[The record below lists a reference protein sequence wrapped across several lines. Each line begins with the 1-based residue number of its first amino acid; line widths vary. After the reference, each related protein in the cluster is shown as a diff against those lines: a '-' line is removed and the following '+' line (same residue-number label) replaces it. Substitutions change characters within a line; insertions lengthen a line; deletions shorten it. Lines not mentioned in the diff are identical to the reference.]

1 MLIVRLIKKL
11 LQAVW
16 YGLDTIRRVLHLLL
30 LLFIFALLGA
40 LVGRERLTVPEKA
53 ALIVAPE
60 GFLVEQLE
68 GSALDRALADVQGD
82 GVRQTLLPDLIESLE
97 QAAADERIQAVVLE
111 LDGLDG
117 GGLPKLQAVASAL
130 AKVRAAGKQV
140 VAYGNGYTSAQ
151 YYLAAHAD
159 RIFMQELGLVYI
171 DGFGYYRTFFR
182 GALEKLK
189 VDLNVF
195 RVGEYKSFVEPYL
208 RDDMSEADKEAARRW
223 LDALWV
229 AYQQD
234 IGGARDLPAEALQT
248 YANDFVAQL
257 RAADGSTGQ
266 LALAAGLVDELR
278 SREQLNEFML
288 DLVGPSDA
296 DDTLYSGIDFRAYR
310 LATRA
315 ERLLDTKDEN
325 VGIIVAS
332 GTIVDGFAPP
342 GTVGAD
348 SLVELIRRAA
358 EDESVKAV
366 VLRVDSP
373 GGSMLASEI
382 IADALDELK
391 ATGKPLVA
399 SMSSVAAS
407 GGYYISMPA
416 DEIWAS
422 PTTITGSI
430 GVGAILPTLQ
440 RSLDALGVHVDGIG
454 TTRLSGQLRLDR
466 ELGEDA
472 RDFLTL
478 SVKDAYRVFVGK
490 VASARDMSFDRADEM
505 ARGRVWIGS
514 DALDLG
520 LVDGMGGLGDA
531 VASAAARA
539 GLSPGAY
546 GTLYVEPELSFAE
559 RLASEYAV
567 RILAGHDWQVR
578 PGGLVEQVLQPFR
591 EAERTLRDFNDPR
604 GLYYH
609 CFCGVW

>member
-1 MLIVRLIKKL
+1 MLLVRLVRKL

-16 YGLDTIRRVLHLLL
+16 YGLDTIRRLLHLLL
-30 LLFIFALLGA
+30 LLFIFALLAA

-53 ALIVAPE
+53 ALVVAPE

-68 GSALDRALADVQGD
+68 GSALDRALADMQGD

-97 QAAADERIQAVVLE
+97 EAAADERIQAVVLE

-130 AKVRAAGKQV
+130 DKVRAAGKQV

-159 RIFMQELGLVYI
+159 QIFMQELGLVYI
-171 DGFGYYRTFFR
+171 DGFGYYRTYFR
-182 GALEKLK
+182 GALDKLK

-208 RDDMSEADKEAARRW
+208 RDDMSQADKDAAQRW

-229 AYQQD
+229 AYQKD
-234 IGGARDLPAEALQT
+234 VSGARELPAGSLQL
-248 YANDFVAQL
+248 YADDFVAQL
-257 RAADGSTGQ
+257 RMADGNTGQ
-266 LALAAGLVDELR
+266 LALATGLVDELR

-288 DLVGPSDA
+288 DLVGPGDSDERF
-296 DDTLYSGIDFRAYR
+296 YSGIDYRSYR

-315 ERLLDTKDEN
+315 ERLLEGEDDK

-342 GTVGAD
+342 GTVGAE
-348 SLVELIRRAA
+348 SLVELVRRAA
-358 EDESVKAV
+358 DDEAVKAV

-382 IADALDELK
+382 IVDALEELK

-430 GVGAILPTLQ
+430 GVGAIIPTLQ

-454 TTRLSGQLRLDR
+454 TTRLSGQLRPDR

-472 RDFLTL
+472 RNFLTL
-478 SVKDAYRVFVGK
+478 SVEDAYRLFVGK
-490 VASARDMSFDRADEM
+490 VASAREMSFDRAEEV

-514 DALDLG
+514 DARELG
-520 LVDGMGGLGDA
+520 LVDGMGGLSEA
-531 VASAAARA
+531 VAAAADRA
-539 GLSPGAY
+539 GLSPGTY
-546 GTLYVEPELSFAE
+546 GTTYVEPELGFAE
-559 RLASEYAV
+559 RLASEYGV
-567 RILAGHDWQVR
+567 RLAGRAWRVQ
-578 PGGLVEQVLQPFR
+578 PGGLLEQALRPLRQ
-591 EAERTLRDFNDPR
+591 AERSLRELNDPR